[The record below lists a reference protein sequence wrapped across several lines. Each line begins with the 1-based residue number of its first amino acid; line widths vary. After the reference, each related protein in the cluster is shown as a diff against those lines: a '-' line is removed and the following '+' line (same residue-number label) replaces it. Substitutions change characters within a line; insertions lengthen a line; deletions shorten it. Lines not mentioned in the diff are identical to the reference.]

1 MRKLIQMMLGAVF
14 VFSSA
19 LFMAGCESQSHSNVS
34 DKKELVYAST
44 KDIRNINPH
53 LYGGEMSAQNMVF
66 ESLVINTPEGVKP
79 WLAQSWEIKDEG
91 KTYIFHLR
99 KDVTFSD
106 GTPFNAQVVKQNIDA
121 VLDNR
126 ARHAWLELI
135 NEIIG
140 SDVVDAYTY
149 KLTLKNPYYPT
160 LMELAMTR
168 PFRFIAPH
176 CFVDGGTKNGVKN
189 YIGTGAWVLSE
200 HEKNAYAL
208 FKANPT
214 YWGEKPKLQSIK
226 WRVMPDHQTILLA
239 LQKGEIDLIFG
250 ADGDMI
256 NLDAFN
262 VLQKEGK
269 YTTLLSQPTASRAIL
284 LNTKQPITSNLKVR
298 EALQYAIQKEEI
310 VKGILNNS
318 ETIAKTLF
326 SPTTPYCNVELSP
339 KEYNLEKA
347 KALLDEAGWVMDEKS
362 GYRVKEGTT
371 LSLRFYFNIN
381 NAQEKTISEYIQSNL
396 KAVGI
401 ELKIIGEE
409 KQAYLDR
416 QKSGDFDL
424 QYSLSWGLPY
434 DPQSYISSWRMAAH
448 GDYQAQL
455 GLEKKAWLD
464 ATIQRILIEPDVAK
478 RQAMYA
484 EILHYIHDESVYV
497 PLSYSRTK
505 AVFTPH
511 LKGVSFN
518 PSQYE
523 IAFEKMFFQ

>member
-1 MRKLIQMMLGAVF
+1 VSLLF
-14 VFSSA
+14 FS
-19 LFMAGCESQSHSNVS
+19 GCNNPSSTNHTG
-34 DKKELVYAST
+34 KKELIYAST

-79 WLAQSWEIKDEG
+79 WLAKSWDIKDEG

-99 KDVTFSD
+99 NDVKFSD
-106 GTPFNAQVVKQNIDA
+106 GTPFNAQAVKENIDA
-121 VLDNR
+121 VLDNH
-126 ARHAWLELI
+126 ARHAWLELV
-135 NEIIG
+135 NEISG
-140 SDVVDAYTY
+140 SEVIDEFTY
-149 KLTLKNPYYPT
+149 KLTLKHPYYPT
-160 LMELAMTR
+160 LTELAMTR
-168 PFRFIAPH
+168 PFRFIAPQS
-176 CFVDGGTKNGVKN
+176 FIDGGTKNGVKN
-189 YIGTGAWVLSE
+189 YIGTGPWVLSE

-214 YWGEKPKLQSIK
+214 YWAEKPKLESIK

-262 VLQKEGK
+262 VLQKDGK

-284 LNTKQPITSNLKVR
+284 INTKQPITHDNKVR
-298 EALQYAIQKEEI
+298 EALQYTIQKEAI
-310 VKGILNNS
+310 VAGILNNS

-326 SPTTPYCNVELSP
+326 APTTPYCNVVLNA

-347 KALLDEAGWVMDEKS
+347 KALLDEAGWLPDTKT
-362 GYRVKEGTT
+362 GYRVKDGVT
-371 LSLRFYFNIN
+371 LSLRLYFNIN

-416 QKSGDFDL
+416 QKNGDFDL

-464 ATIQRILIEPDVAK
+464 ETIQAILIEPDTLK
-478 RQAMYA
+478 RQAMYE
-484 EILHYIHDESVYV
+484 EILRYIHDENVYI

-505 AVFTPH
+505 AVFTPN

-523 IAFEKMFFQ
+523 IAFEKMFF